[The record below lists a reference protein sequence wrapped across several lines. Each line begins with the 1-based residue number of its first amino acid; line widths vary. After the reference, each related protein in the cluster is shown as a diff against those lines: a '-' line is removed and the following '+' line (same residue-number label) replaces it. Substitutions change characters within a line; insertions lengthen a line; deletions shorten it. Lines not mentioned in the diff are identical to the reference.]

1 MLTASCHERCKVSD
15 DCASAGA
22 HAAKNKTKA
31 NLFMMGLN
39 TFHNSGGFYNSSV
52 GNPDNPLPVSC
63 VFLRMRHLKYC
74 DGFFVQLLKYLHDLP
89 SLIRMQVAGRLVS
102 KQKLGPPDNR
112 AGNAHELL
120 LSATKLFGKQVLDR
134 KSVV

>member
-39 TFHNSGGFYNSSV
+39 TFHNSGVFYNSTV

-63 VFLRMRHLKYC
+63 VFLGMRHLTYC
-74 DGFFVQLLKYLHDLP
+74 DAFFVQLLNSLHDLP
-89 SLIRMQVAGRLVS
+89 PLIRMHVAVRFVS
-102 KQKLGPPDNR
+102 K
-112 AGNAHELL
+112 
-120 LSATKLFGKQVLDR
+120 
-134 KSVV
+134 